1 MSCDNELDA
10 CGGEDDENRVDAS
23 CPCNGSGGA
32 SLTGTS
38 RRRECQAYQIGQC
51 QSVQCVSSHQHI
63 TYPPS
68 CEWKKQHIDRLR
80 FQEHRFDMP
89 KLLCDQYFYTVD
101 MPSVVCKWLSSSERD
116 LMRIIS
122 NHNTDSEVKTT
133 DALIPIGLEC
143 AARGGANIP
152 YIVEHKVRDQLQ
164 RDQFLTFLASF
175 TSNYDVKCD
184 SENTLLKAVTEW
196 KNDDTAPDAVHV
208 STLMTWIEVCKDA
221 TNGRLTRCVLD
232 DLLLSLIRSA
242 SHETQCPIRVRVRE
256 STRRDIVVCGDSI
269 AVESSIEVT
278 SHRSALLQVITSTQS
293 TSSCGQKNSFGL
305 PKMACEALSVAGVS
319 PFGNEYFQ
327 TVYQLSACVVNQTQG
342 NELMEEFHI
351 HLIRYHIARGTLTQ
365 MSACPIT
372 NPLQQSYILHE
383 IVPCKTI
390 YSETGIMALYGAF
403 KAVFLIFQKGLDD

>member
-1 MSCDNELDA
+1 
-10 CGGEDDENRVDAS
+10 
-23 CPCNGSGGA
+23 
-32 SLTGTS
+32 
-38 RRRECQAYQIGQC
+38 
-51 QSVQCVSSHQHI
+51 
-63 TYPPS
+63 
-68 CEWKKQHIDRLR
+68 
-80 FQEHRFDMP
+80 MP

-175 TSNYDVKCD
+175 ISNYDVKCD
-184 SENTLLKAVTEW
+184 SEKTLLKAVTEW
-196 KNDDTAPDAVHV
+196 KNDDTAPDVVHV

-256 STRRDIVVCGDSI
+256 STRRDIVVC
-269 AVESSIEVT
+269 VT
-278 SHRSALLQVITSTQS
+278 A
-293 TSSCGQKNSFGL
+293 
-305 PKMACEALSVAGVS
+305 
-319 PFGNEYFQ
+319 
-327 TVYQLSACVVNQTQG
+327 
-342 NELMEEFHI
+342 
-351 HLIRYHIARGTLTQ
+351 
-365 MSACPIT
+365 
-372 NPLQQSYILHE
+372 
-383 IVPCKTI
+383 
-390 YSETGIMALYGAF
+390 
-403 KAVFLIFQKGLDD
+403 